1 MRTRFEFALPLT
13 NAYKDGEG
21 RMHVVGVASD
31 TLPDFHD
38 DRMSDRAIAQM
49 AKQATEG
56 ALPLLDHHRA
66 TFGFGRTVGG
76 RSATKGKARELVIDF
91 ELDAK
96 YPQALDLFN
105 EVLAGRAQKQLSI
118 GGVLNL
124 ENPKAVRFE
133 EDKKTGRVIR
143 VIEDILLEHIAA
155 TRPKQAANER
165 TGFIQAVVKDLLG
178 EPVDPKENAMKDQER
193 PADAEGQPAATP
205 AAEDANT
212 PASERHGDSTDGER
226 APNTPEAEPP
236 AEEGAGE
243 AGAGDDDP
251 PDDPAED
258 AEKGLSFL
266 TRLGTLLRGQA
277 RAKPDTVEQESPEAV
292 QALAAAFERVRGASL
307 TEKARFDLRRILTL
321 MQRFLDE
328 ADPPAPEPDEPAA
341 GEPEKAAAP
350 AAAVLKDLAAGF
362 RGQVEDLL
370 MKGLGALADELRAI
384 RTEQARA
391 AEQLGGRVA
400 RMEKVA
406 GVRQSADGQE
416 DPARGTARP
425 SPDNPFAGIFGNAI
439 TQARRVMGPER
450 R

>member
-1 MRTRFEFALPLT
+1 MRTRFEFALPLAK
-13 NAYKDGEG
+13 AYKDGQG

-49 AKQATEG
+49 ARQATEG

-66 TFGFGRTVGG
+66 TFGFGKTIAG
-76 RSATKGKARELVIDF
+76 RSAAQGKARELVIDF

-96 YPQALDLFN
+96 YPQALDLFH
-105 EVLAGRAQKQLSI
+105 EVLAGKAQKQLSI

-143 VIEDILLEHIAA
+143 VIEDIVLEHIAA

-165 TGFIQAVVKDLLG
+165 TGFIQAVVKDLLD
-178 EPVDPKENAMKDQER
+178 EPVEPKENAMKDEER
-193 PADAEGQPAATP
+193 PEQDGGAPDTTP
-205 AAEDANT
+205 APEAANT
-212 PASERHGDSTDGER
+212 PAPQTPSETAGEAP
-226 APNTPEAEPP
+226 APNTPESEP
-236 AEEGAGE
+236 AERDG
-243 AGAGDDDP
+243 
-251 PDDPAED
+251 DDPAADPADD

-266 TRLGTLLRGQA
+266 ARLGTLLRSQA
-277 RAKPDTVEQESPEAV
+277 RPAPDTVEQESPAAV
-292 QALAAAFERVRGASL
+292 QALAAAFERVRGEPL

-321 MQRFLDE
+321 MQRYLDD
-328 ADPPAPEPDEPAA
+328 ADPPDTEAADTPES
-341 GEPEKAAAP
+341 GEPEKSAP
-350 AAAVLKDLAAGF
+350 APEAVLKDLAAGV
-362 RGQVEDLL
+362 RGAVEDVLL
-370 MKGLGALADELRAI
+370 KGLGALADELRAI
-384 RTEQARA
+384 RSEQARA
-391 AEQLGGRVA
+391 AEQLGARVA

-416 DPARGTARP
+416 DPARAAVRP
-425 SPDNPFAGIFGNAI
+425 SSDNPFAGIFGHAI